1 MALVARDRGL
11 QDPASPE
18 GQAVIQQTHA
28 DMAEWLGMP
37 EYATASASERYRAFQ
52 RIRRGR

>member
-1 MALVARDRGL
+1 LVARDRGL
-11 QDPASPE
+11 VDISTAE
-18 GQAVIQQTHA
+18 GMELVNRTHA

-37 EYATASASERYRAFQ
+37 DYATASASERYRAFQ

>member
-11 QDPASPE
+11 VDMSTAE
-18 GQAVIQQTHA
+18 GMELVNRTHA

-37 EYATASASERYRAFQ
+37 DYATASASERYRAFQ

>member
-1 MALVARDRGL
+1 MELVNR
-11 QDPASPE
+11 
-18 GQAVIQQTHA
+18 THA

-37 EYATASASERYRAFQ
+37 DYATASASERYRAFQ